1 MADDD
6 LHCAPAASPAPQ
18 TASAKTEIIDRGGG
32 KKKRNVLFILLAFA
46 LIAGMAFTYAA
57 QRYGKA
63 SASADDAIAQEDP
76 SDDAPATGT
85 GDTPKECL
93 GEIAEAHAWYCNQF
107 LPFAKIASADHDRI
121 DDHAKRIERIER
133 VKDGS
138 AAGTHPAV
146 WILLSALG
154 VTVIFLVLQVRALKK
169 RLPPG

>member
-1 MADDD
+1 MADDE

-18 TASAKTEIIDRGGG
+18 TASARTEIIDRGGG
-32 KKKRNVLFILLAFA
+32 KKKRNFLFILLAFA

-57 QRYGKA
+57 QRYGGA
-63 SASADDAIAQEDP
+63 SASVADATAEEAP
-76 SDDAPATGT
+76 ADDAPATGT

-93 GEIAEAHAWYCNQF
+93 GDVAEAHTWYCTQF

-121 DDHAKRIERIER
+121 DDHAKRIARLERA
-133 VKDGS
+133 KDGS
-138 AAGTHPAV
+138 AAGTHPVV

-169 RLPPG
+169 RLPSG